1 MEMAMRAPQLRLIAA
16 VLCVITISACGTLR
30 DLSQIGSAPP
40 LTPITNPTEKRGY
53 EPVSL
58 PMPAAETEAHQT
70 NSLWRNGAKQFFR
83 DQRAGKVGDIL
94 TVEISIADNAK
105 LDNSTTRSRS
115 GTDNMGLA
123 NLFGLE
129 NPIVKALPGA
139 TDPAS
144 LVKTTSDTAT
154 KGDGAIDRK
163 ETINLTVAAIVTQI
177 LPNGNL
183 VIQGRQEVRVN
194 FEVRELLVTGIVR
207 PEDISNTNTI
217 KHTQI
222 AEARISYGG
231 RGQISRLQQPR
242 YGQQA
247 VEILS
252 PF

>member
-1 MEMAMRAPQLRLIAA
+1 MRLLTLFALA
-16 VLCVITISACGTLR
+16 ISLTACGALH
-30 DLSQIGSAPP
+30 DLGEIGSAPK

-53 EPVSL
+53 EPISM
-58 PMPAAETEAHQT
+58 PMPQQEAEAHQA

-83 DQRAGKVGDIL
+83 DQRASKVGDIL

-105 LDNSTTRSRS
+105 IDNSTSRERT
-115 GTDNMGLA
+115 GKNDVGLT

-129 NPIVKALPGA
+129 NPIAKALPGA
-139 TDPAS
+139 TDPSS
-144 LVKTTSDTAT
+144 LVKTTGDMQT
-154 KGDGAIDRK
+154 KGDGQIQRD

-183 VIQGRQEVRVN
+183 VINGRQEVLVN
-194 FEVRELLVTGIVR
+194 YEQRELRIDGIVR

-222 AEARISYGG
+222 AEARIAYGG
-231 RGQISRLQQPR
+231 KGEISRLQQPR
-242 YGQQA
+242 YGEQA
-247 VEILS
+247 LEVLS